1 MKIFTENLNYKYK
14 NYNLHFSFPFKYF
27 DSSDFKIGYGEHTYN
42 NKRTYFIAID
52 SYNIEH
58 PNLNEGVKA
67 IFKCFLINNTSK
79 VFYGE
84 LAKKWNENGNAITE
98 FIFLIGEDFS
108 VFDDCSIESYELIIP
123 DIYYEENRLKEN
135 LEMDEWLMKRAI
147 RQIKD
152 FSEENQTIRNDLWT
166 FGL

>member
-1 MKIFTENLNYKYK
+1 MKIFTKNLNYKYK
-14 NYNLHFSFPFKYF
+14 NYNLHFSFPLKCV
-27 DSSDFKIGYGEHTYN
+27 DASDFKIGYGEHTYN

-58 PNLNEGVKA
+58 PNLNEEVSAGL
-67 IFKCFLINNTSK
+67 KCFFINNTSK

-84 LAKKWNENGNAITE
+84 LAKKWNENGNTITE
-98 FIFLIGEDFS
+98 FIFPIGEDFS
-108 VFDDCSIESYELIIP
+108 VFDDDSIESYELIIP

-135 LEMDEWLMKRAI
+135 PFINGWLVERTI